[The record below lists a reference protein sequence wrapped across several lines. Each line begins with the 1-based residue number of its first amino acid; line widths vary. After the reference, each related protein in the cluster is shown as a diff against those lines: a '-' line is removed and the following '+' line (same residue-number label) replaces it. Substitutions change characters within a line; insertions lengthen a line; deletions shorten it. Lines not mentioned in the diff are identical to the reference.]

1 MRLSAPKKF
10 TWWISLILAII
21 AIVFQWLLPNV
32 NVHLFNGW
40 QFVLLLVSFVLLFLS
55 TFVKGL

>member
-32 NVHLFNGW
+32 HLFTGW

>member
-1 MRLSAPKKF
+1 MRLSAPKKI

-21 AIVFQWLLPNV
+21 AIVFQWLFPS
-32 NVHLFNGW
+32 VHLFNNW
-40 QFVLLLVSFVLLFLS
+40 QFVVLLVSFVLLFLS